1 MIPNTELELTLQE
14 VIKICSKVRLADK
27 TLTFDS
33 FGSNDLRIS
42 TEAFLDKHGFDV
54 FDGER
59 IINELTEKD
68 YVKGPV
74 DNYVRE
80 RKQKLWIFITNYRDL
95 SVYVKLMVYNKRR
108 CVAVI
113 SLHDNS

>member
-1 MIPNTELELTLQE
+1 MIPNSELELTLAE

-33 FGSNDLRIS
+33 FGSSDLRVS
-42 TEAFLDKHGFDV
+42 TEAFLDEHGFDV

-59 IINELTEKD
+59 IINELQEKD
-68 YVKGPV
+68 FIKGPI

-80 RKQKLWIFITNYRDL
+80 RKQKLWIFITNYRGL
-95 SVYVKLMVYNKRR
+95 SI
-108 CVAVI
+108 C
-113 SLHDNS
+113 